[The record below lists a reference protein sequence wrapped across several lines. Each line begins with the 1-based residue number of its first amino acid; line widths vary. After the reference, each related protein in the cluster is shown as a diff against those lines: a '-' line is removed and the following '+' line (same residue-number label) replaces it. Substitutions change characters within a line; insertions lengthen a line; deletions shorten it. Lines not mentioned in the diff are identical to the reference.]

1 MPSLLE
7 LTSEK
12 AREFLLQ
19 GNSYVNFDL
28 PHYFTFDILLQKIAK
43 EMKGSDISNYFHTPT
58 VEEGKKPKSLN
69 PKNYEGVNYK
79 LISNKDGEF
88 AWRPYEVIHPA
99 LYVALVNEITSE
111 ESWKVL
117 VNRFQ
122 EFSKTRVACESI
134 PYISE
139 DTETNKAHQVKRWWT
154 NVEQAS
160 IKLGMKYQYVFDVDV
175 ADCYGSIYTHSIAW
189 ALHDKTVMKDKRD
202 DRAFLGNNI
211 DRLIQMMRYGQT
223 NGIPQ
228 GSSLMDFVAEIV
240 LGYADLLLMDQITQD
255 DQDYAIIR
263 FRDDYKIFTNNPEL
277 GRNIVKHLSQVLS
290 SLGMKLNTQKTKQQ
304 IDPILASVKA
314 DKIEELFIPRN
325 TMTMSKWLLQ
335 IYAAT
340 VKYPN
345 SGTVTR
351 QLNRFYKEIEKT
363 KKIGKYD
370 NTEVMI
376 SIVVNIAL
384 KSPKSYQWAMAIIS
398 KLIDFCEPSEKI
410 RVINQIRQ
418 KFERIP
424 NTGLLDIWLQRIS
437 YKIDPS
443 IQYKEPLTFLISNT
457 PYPGNII
464 WKSSWIS
471 QKMQDIV
478 VDTPIIDSE
487 VINAM
492 PEVIAVAEVALFQ
505 QNSPSL

>member
-7 LTSEK
+7 LTPEK
-12 AREFLLQ
+12 AREYFLQ
-19 GNSYVNFDL
+19 SNSYVNFDL
-28 PHYFTFDILLQKIAK
+28 PHYFNFDNLLQAVAK
-43 EMKGSDISNYFHTPT
+43 EVEGSSISDYFHTPKAAKGQK
-58 VEEGKKPKSLN
+58 VKSLN
-69 PKNYEGVNYK
+69 PKNSEGVNYK

-88 AWRPYEVIHPA
+88 AWRPYEIIHPA
-99 LYVALVNEITSE
+99 LYVALVNEITE
-111 ESWKVL
+111 AQSWQVL
-117 VNRFQ
+117 VARFQ
-122 EFSKTRVACESI
+122 EFSKTRVVCESI
-134 PYISE
+134 PYVSE
-139 DTETNKAHQVKRWWT
+139 DEETNKAHQVKRWWT

-189 ALHDKTVMKDKRD
+189 ALHDKATMKNNRD
-202 DRAFLGNNI
+202 DQTFLGNKV
-211 DRLIQMMRYGQT
+211 DRFIQMMRYGQT

-228 GSSLMDFVAEIV
+228 GSSLMDFVAEMV
-240 LGYADLLLMDQITQD
+240 LGYADLLLMDQIKQD
-255 DQDYAIIR
+255 EDFAIIR

-304 IDPILASVKA
+304 TDPILASVKT
-314 DKIEELFIPRN
+314 DKIDELFIPRN
-325 TMTMSKWLLQ
+325 SMTMSKWLLQ

-340 VKYPN
+340 VKHPN

-351 QLNRFYKEIEKT
+351 QLNRFYNEIEKV
-363 KKIGKYD
+363 KKVSKYD
-370 NTEVMI
+370 DVEVMI

-398 KLIDFCEPSEKI
+398 KLIDFCEASKKI
-410 RVINQIRQ
+410 ELINQIRN

-437 YKIDPS
+437 YKIDPT
-443 IQYKEPLTFLISNT
+443 IQYKEQLALLIGSVS
-457 PYPGNII
+457 YPGNVI
-464 WKSSWIS
+464 WQSSWLN

-487 VINAM
+487 VLNIM